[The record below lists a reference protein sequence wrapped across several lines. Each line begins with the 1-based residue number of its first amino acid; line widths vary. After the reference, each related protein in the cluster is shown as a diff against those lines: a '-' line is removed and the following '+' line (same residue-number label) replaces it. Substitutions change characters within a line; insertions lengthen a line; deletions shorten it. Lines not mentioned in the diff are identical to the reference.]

1 MKDLEKKLILTYGN
15 GIKWV
20 IIGGLTGGI
29 VGSVAAY
36 FAKGIQI
43 VSQIRSL
50 HPLLIGLLPFAGI
63 LIVFSYRL
71 CSVKEPKGTNLVL
84 ESIQN
89 GENLPSYMA
98 PLIILATILSHLFGA
113 SVGREGAALQLG
125 SSMGSIIGK
134 VLRLKEK
141 DRRRIMMCGMSAAF
155 SGLFGTPL
163 AASVL
168 AMEICTV
175 GHMYYTALLP
185 CTVSALVANFFAEKV
200 VHVIEPELHLSLV
213 SEIDWKSALATI
225 LLAILASMVSVLFV
239 LSAHKAKALFT
250 KYFKNS
256 YFRIFVCGLI
266 LIIGTLLVGS
276 TDYNGT
282 GMDIIVK
289 TITESG
295 YKVFFFAFLLK
306 ILFTS
311 ISLGGGYQGG
321 EIVPSLFIGATL
333 GNALQLFLD
342 CHFGIVCTK

>member
-1 MKDLEKKLILTYGN
+1 MKDLEKRIILTYGN

-20 IIGGLTGGI
+20 LIGGLTGGI

-36 FAKGIQI
+36 FAKGIQV
-43 VSQIRSL
+43 VSQIRSQ
-50 HPLLIGLLPFAGI
+50 HPLLIALLPFAGI
-63 LIVFSYRL
+63 LIVFFYRL

-185 CTVSALVANFFAEKV
+185 CTVSALVANFCAEKV
-200 VHVIEPELHLSLV
+200 VHVLEPELHLNLV
-213 SEIDWKSALATI
+213 SEIEWKSALATI

-266 LIIGTLLVGS
+266 LIVATLLVGN

-289 TITESG
+289 TITDSG
-295 YKVFFFAFLLK
+295 YKVFFFAFLLIIFFVFK
-306 ILFTS
+306 
-311 ISLGGGYQGG
+311 
-321 EIVPSLFIGATL
+321 
-333 GNALQLFLD
+333 
-342 CHFGIVCTK
+342 